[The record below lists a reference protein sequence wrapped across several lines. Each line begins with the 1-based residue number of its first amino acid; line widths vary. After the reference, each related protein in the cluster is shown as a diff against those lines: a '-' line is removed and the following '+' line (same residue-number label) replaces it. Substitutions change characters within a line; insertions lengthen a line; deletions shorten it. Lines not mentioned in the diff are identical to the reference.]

1 MNLDKILEKSSV
13 IYDDINDITSDIA
26 NLLET
31 TSIKI
36 FRFKKNNN
44 KPID

>member
-13 IYDDINDITSDIA
+13 IYEDINDITSDIA

-31 TSIKI
+31 TSIKT